1 MIKFKLGERVL
12 YKNEIYFVYGYI
24 PYWNSLLNCEMN
36 FDKII
41 SYIIAKDWQEDLIDH
56 KVVKEN
62 EIEHFNKD
70 LKNLKNNK
78 KHFNLT
84 IGELKEIIK
93 DMLDE
98 GLVLFERIEDK
109 YFTDNSWITYEDI
122 SNNSQEEFIQA
133 SGAYT
138 KYNHLLINGHF

>member
-78 KHFNLT
+78 KQFNLT

-109 YFTDNSWITYEDI
+109 FFTDQSWITYEDI